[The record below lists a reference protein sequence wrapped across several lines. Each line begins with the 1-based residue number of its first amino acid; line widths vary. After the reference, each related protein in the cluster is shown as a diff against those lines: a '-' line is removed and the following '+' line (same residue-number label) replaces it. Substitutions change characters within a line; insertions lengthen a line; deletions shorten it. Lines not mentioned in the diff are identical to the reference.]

1 MNESVEDDIYE
12 ETEHSA
18 DGETDLEQQPLN
30 SKARQSPSGNKEYQ
44 KSKSDESKNQA
55 SLKKSGKMI
64 MKLLR

>member
-12 ETEHSA
+12 ETDGET
-18 DGETDLEQQPLN
+18 DGETDLERQPLN
-30 SKARQSPSGNKEYQ
+30 SKARESPSGNKEYQ